1 MTGYGRCP
9 VFLLAVALSSGG
21 NASNITVKGS
31 HWGDYFIY
39 DDNIKNWRS
48 FSNRIILGDHSSTD
62 NSTSMGIGPR
72 AGLVVQSPSAI
83 AIGLSA
89 GNANQGDNAIAIG
102 KSAGQVS
109 QSGIAIGTNAGLNNQ
124 IQYAIAI
131 GTNAGQIGQQL
142 DAIAIGTNTGQIGQQ
157 SDAIA
162 IGTNAGQTGQ
172 QSGAIAIGTNVGQLN
187 QRSNSIVIGYNV
199 STSFQG
205 IVLDASSSA
214 IPFSP
219 DASGVFIRPLRG
231 PNLGTNLLSWN
242 TATKEI
248 FYNGSSERYKYDI
261 QPLLSS
267 DSSDSKSLSI
277 DKLQP
282 REFKYKLGGT
292 SDIGLIAEEA
302 YQCNPAFA
310 YLDKTQLPEGI
321 EWNAITV
328 SLVKELQQMKARIAT
343 LKQIIC

>member
-1 MTGYGRCP
+1 MAGYGRCP

-48 FSNRIILGDHSSTD
+48 FSTRIILGDHSSTD
-62 NSTSMGIGPR
+62 NTTTMGIGTR
-72 AGLVVQSPSAI
+72 AGLVVQSPTAI
-83 AIGLSA
+83 AVGHSA
-89 GNANQGDNAIAIG
+89 GNTNQGPNTIAIG

-109 QSGIAIGTNAGLNNQ
+109 QGGIAIGTNAGTNNQ

-131 GTNAGQIGQQL
+131 GLNAGQIGQQL

-172 QSGAIAIGTNVGQLN
+172 QSGAIAIGTNAGQMN

-219 DASGVFIRPLRG
+219 GATGVFIRPLRG

-261 QPLLSS
+261 QPLLSV
-267 DSSDSKSLSI
+267 SI

-302 YQCNPAFA
+302 YQCDPAFA

>member
-1 MTGYGRCP
+1 MAGYGRCP

-21 NASNITVKGS
+21 NASNITVKAS

-39 DDNIKNWRS
+39 DTNIKNWRS
-48 FSNRIILGDHSSTD
+48 FSTQIIIGDHSSTD
-62 NSTSMGIGPR
+62 NSTSMGIGTR
-72 AGLVVQSPSAI
+72 AGLLVQSPSAI
-83 AIGLSA
+83 AIGHSA

-109 QSGIAIGTNAGLNNQ
+109 QSGIAIGTNAGQNNQ
-124 IQYAIAI
+124 LQYAIAI
-131 GTNAGQIGQQL
+131 GLNAGQIGQQL
-142 DAIAIGTNTGQIGQQ
+142 DAIAIGTNAGQIGQL
-157 SDAIA
+157 DAIA

-172 QSGAIAIGTNVGQLN
+172 QSGAIAIGTNAGQLN
-187 QRSNSIVIGYNV
+187 QHSNSIVIGYN
-199 STSFQG
+199 
-205 IVLDASSSA
+205 ASSSFQSIVLSSA
-214 IPFSP
+214 TIPFNP
-219 DASGVFIRPLRG
+219 GATGVFIRPLRG

-242 TATKEI
+242 TTTKEI

-261 QPLLSS
+261 QPLLSE
-267 DSSDSKSLSI
+267 SDSKSLSLSI

-328 SLVKELQQMKARIAT
+328 SLVKELQQMKTRIAT